1 VLVHF
6 DIDAFYAS
14 VEVRDDPS
22 LRGKPLAVAGS
33 SRRAV
38 VLTASYEARP
48 FGVRSAMPLYRA
60 RQACPELV
68 VVPPHHE
75 RYRGV
80 SREVFAIFAD
90 GARAV
95 EGLSLDEAFVD
106 IGARDA
112 AEVVAFAER
121 VRARVRAEIGLTVSA
136 GVATG
141 KMVAKIASD
150 SCKPDGLA
158 IVEPGTEAEYLAP
171 MPVGRLW
178 GVGPKAQARLA
189 EAGVKTIGEFA
200 AVDDARLFAL
210 FGRSGKMLRELARGH
225 DDRAVSNERDTV
237 SVSTEETFE
246 YDVREHAKLREVL
259 GEQAAEIAER
269 LRKHGL
275 RGISVGV
282 KLKGADFKITSR
294 QTQLAEPT
302 DDPAMILSAAV
313 RCLERAHADGVP
325 IRLIGIRIGELTEE
339 PPRQIA
345 LALDL

>member
-1 VLVHF
+1 MIVHF

-14 VEVRDDPS
+14 VEVRDDPA

-60 RQACPELV
+60 RIACPELV
-68 VVPPHHE
+68 VVPPRHQH
-75 RYRGV
+75 YREV
-80 SREVFAIFAD
+80 SRDVFAIFGD
-90 GARAV
+90 GAKAV

-112 AEVVAFAER
+112 TEVVAFAEKVRNR
-121 VRARVRAEIGLTVSA
+121 VRSEVGVTVSA

-158 IVEPGTEAEYLAP
+158 VVPPGTEAAYLAP
-171 MPVGRLW
+171 QPVGRLW

-189 EAGVKTIGEFA
+189 QAGVTTIGEFA
-200 AVDDARLFAL
+200 ALDDARLFAL
-210 FGRSGKMLRELARGH
+210 FGRTGKALRDLACGNDERTVSG
-225 DDRAVSNERDTV
+225 ERDTV

-246 YDVREHAKLREVL
+246 YDVREHAKLLDVL
-259 GEQAAEIAER
+259 RQQSFEIAER
-269 LRKHGL
+269 LLEHGV
-275 RGISVGV
+275 RGATVGV

-294 QTQLAEPT
+294 QTRLAEPT
-302 DDPAMILSAAV
+302 DDQAAIFAATE
-313 RCLERAHADGVP
+313 RCLHRAHDDGVAV
-325 IRLIGIRIGELTEE
+325 RLIGIRIGDLTEDTT
-339 PPRQIA
+339 RQMS
-345 LALDL
+345 LL